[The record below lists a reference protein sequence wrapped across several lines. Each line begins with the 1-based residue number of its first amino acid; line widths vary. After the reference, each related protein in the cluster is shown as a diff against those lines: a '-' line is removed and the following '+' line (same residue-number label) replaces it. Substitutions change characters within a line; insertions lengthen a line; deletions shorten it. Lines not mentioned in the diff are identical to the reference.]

1 MMELGSGGSSPDF
14 KAVTTSVEIEVY
26 EYPGRQVSSLSLF
39 LQVLHGRLSHSPLS
53 FSALLSK

>member
-39 LQVLHGRLSHSPLS
+39 LQVLHAG
-53 FSALLSK
+53 